1 MPALVLDHVSKHFGK
16 AQALNDVSF
25 AVEAGEIVGL
35 VGPNGAGKTTAMQIA
50 VGFLLPS
57 SGGGSLMGHRFGDAK
72 ARQLLGFVPDAP
84 VFFAGNAFD
93 ALRFAAQL
101 HDVTPTREAME
112 RVLTRVG
119 LTEWKRDVRR
129 FSRGMQQRLALA
141 QALVHSPRMLILDE
155 PASALDPQGVLEVRA
170 LLKELRAEGAAIL
183 LSSHQLSEV
192 ALVSDRIA
200 FLHEGRLLRYGR
212 LDELIGSTEQ
222 VEVVLR
228 SFAPDAEFVARWGE
242 PNGAGAW
249 RIPSK
254 GDERFSGRRVGTRR
268 RADERDAGAWRSDQ
282 PVSGMDRQRGSS
294 MKPLMKSLRIARAIA
309 VDESLAVAAA
319 GVVAVGHGGD
329 AAGWR
334 AASCA

>member
-57 SGGGSLMGHRFGDAK
+57 SGGGWLMGHRFGDAK

-101 HDVTPTREAME
+101 NNVAPTREAME

-212 LDELIGSTEQ
+212 LEELAGSTDQ
-222 VEVVLR
+222 VEVMLR
-228 SFAPDAEFVARWGE
+228 SFSPDAEFVARWGE

-254 GDERFSGRRVGTRR
+254 GTR
-268 RADERDAGAWRSDQ
+268 DFLEDAWARGAELLSAT
-282 PVSGMDRQRGSS
+282 PVRGD
-294 MKPLMKSLRIARAIA
+294 LTSLFLEWTGSEAPQ
-309 VDESLAVAAA
+309 
-319 GVVAVGHGGD
+319 
-329 AAGWR
+329 
-334 AASCA
+334 

>member
-57 SGGGSLMGHRFGDAK
+57 SGGGWLMGRRFGDAK
-72 ARQLLGFVPDAP
+72 ARRVLGFVPDAP

-93 ALRFAAQL
+93 ALRFAARL
-101 HDVTPTREAME
+101 NDVTPTGEAVE

-155 PASALDPQGVLEVRA
+155 PASALDPQGVLDVRA

-212 LDELIGSTEQ
+212 LDELAGSTEQ

-228 SFAPDAEFVARWGE
+228 SFTPDAEFVARWGE

-249 RIPSK
+249 RIPSRRTRDFLEDAWARGAELMSATPVR
-254 GDERFSGRRVGTRR
+254 GDLTSLFLEWTGSV
-268 RADERDAGAWRSDQ
+268 A
-282 PVSGMDRQRGSS
+282 RQ
-294 MKPLMKSLRIARAIA
+294 
-309 VDESLAVAAA
+309 
-319 GVVAVGHGGD
+319 
-329 AAGWR
+329 
-334 AASCA
+334 

>member
-1 MPALVLDHVSKHFGK
+1 MLS
-16 AQALNDVSF
+16 S
-25 AVEAGEIVGL
+25 AGEIVGL

-57 SGGGSLMGHRFGDAK
+57 SGGGWLMGHRFGDAK

-228 SFAPDAEFVARWGE
+228 SFTPDAEFVARWGE

-254 GDERFSGRRVGTRR
+254 GTR
-268 RADERDAGAWRSDQ
+268 DFLEDAWARGAELMSAT
-282 PVSGMDRQRGSS
+282 PVRGDLTSLFLEWTGSEARQ
-294 MKPLMKSLRIARAIA
+294 
-309 VDESLAVAAA
+309 
-319 GVVAVGHGGD
+319 
-329 AAGWR
+329 
-334 AASCA
+334 

>member
-57 SGGGSLMGHRFGDAK
+57 SGGGWLMGHCFGDAK

-84 VFFAGNAFD
+84 VFFGGNAFD

-228 SFAPDAEFVARWGE
+228 SFSPDADFVARWGE

-249 RIPSK
+249 RIPFK
-254 GDERFSGRRVGTRR
+254 GTRDFLEDVWAR
-268 RADERDAGAWRSDQ
+268 GAELMSVT
-282 PVSGMDRQRGSS
+282 PVRGD
-294 MKPLMKSLRIARAIA
+294 LTSLFLEWTGSEAPQ
-309 VDESLAVAAA
+309 
-319 GVVAVGHGGD
+319 
-329 AAGWR
+329 
-334 AASCA
+334 

>member
-57 SGGGSLMGHRFGDAK
+57 SGGGWLMGQRFGDAK
-72 ARQLLGFVPDAP
+72 ARRVLGFVPDAP

-93 ALRFAAQL
+93 ALRFAARL
-101 HDVTPTREAME
+101 NDVTPTGEAVE

-155 PASALDPQGVLEVRA
+155 PASALDPQGVLDVRA

-212 LDELIGSTEQ
+212 LDELAGSTEQ

-228 SFAPDAEFVARWGE
+228 SFTPDAEFVARWGE

-254 GDERFSGRRVGTRR
+254 RTRDFLEDAWTRGAELMSATPVRGDLTSLFLEWTGSG
-268 RADERDAGAWRSDQ
+268 A
-282 PVSGMDRQRGSS
+282 RQ
-294 MKPLMKSLRIARAIA
+294 
-309 VDESLAVAAA
+309 
-319 GVVAVGHGGD
+319 
-329 AAGWR
+329 
-334 AASCA
+334 